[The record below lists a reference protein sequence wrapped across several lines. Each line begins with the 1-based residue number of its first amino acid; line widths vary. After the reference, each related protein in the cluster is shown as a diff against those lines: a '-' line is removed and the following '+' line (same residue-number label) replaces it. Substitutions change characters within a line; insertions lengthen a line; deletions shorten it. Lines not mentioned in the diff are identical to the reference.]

1 MRKRSHSLLG
11 AAILLASCAPEPTTE
26 PRPGPVNLVLISI
39 DSLRADHVHGYGY
52 HRETSPTLDRLAA
65 EGTLFENVVAE
76 SSWTLPTHMTMLT
89 GLPAQ
94 THGVEYFSGSQLAE
108 SYTTLAEWLGERGYR
123 TYGVFSGPY
132 LHPIFG
138 FGRGFD
144 SYQSAM
150 GPTVYDD
157 ASFDPNVPGSDSG
170 VKETNFMSHRNITSH
185 LVTERAIEHLESA
198 GDDPFFLF
206 LHYFD
211 VHFDYLPPEELWRRF
226 DPDYQGSMTG
236 EMFQENREIHAH
248 MNPRDLEHL
257 IALYDAE
264 ILYTDQQIGYL
275 IDALDRNGLSD
286 ETLVVVTADHGVEFF
301 EHGDKGHYRTLFDEV
316 LKIPLIVRLPG
327 RVRAGARIG
336 EQVRHLDIM
345 PTLLAYAGGTEGEEL
360 LAEVGGRSLAGVL
373 EGRENPISLPAISS
387 LRRSG
392 YWASIRT
399 PELKYIVNRED
410 ARETEALYD
419 LERDPGEQRP
429 MPTPDAAGLDA
440 TAREALG
447 DLRKA
452 LLAKESAAFAARM
465 VPEGAEDVEL
475 PQRVREELRSLGYIQ

>member
-1 MRKRSHSLLG
+1 MRRTESLLLF
-11 AAILLASCAPEPTTE
+11 AAAVLVSCTANPPPEPVN
-26 PRPGPVNLVLISI
+26 PVNLVLISI
-39 DSLRADHVHGYGY
+39 DSLRADHVRAYGY
-52 HRETSPTLDRLAA
+52 HRDTSPTLDRLAS

-94 THGVEYFSGSQLAE
+94 THGVEYFSGSQLAD
-108 SYTTLAEWLGERGYR
+108 SYTTLTEKLARQGYR
-123 TYGVFSGPY
+123 TFGVFSGPY
-132 LHPIFG
+132 LHPVFG
-138 FGRGFD
+138 FARGFD
-144 SYQSAM
+144 SYESAM

-157 ASFDPNVPGSDSG
+157 ESFDPNVPGSDAG

-185 LVTERAIEHLESA
+185 LVTEKAIELVGAS

-211 VHFDYLPPEELWRRF
+211 VHFDYVPPEELWRRF

-236 EMFQENREIHAH
+236 EEFQENDEINAH

-275 IDALDRNGLSD
+275 IDALDRNGLS
-286 ETLVVVTADHGVEFF
+286 EKTLVVVTADHGVEFF

-316 LKIPLIVRLPG
+316 LKVPLIVRLPG
-327 RVRAGARIG
+327 RVRAGARVAA
-336 EQVRHLDIM
+336 QVRHLDIL
-345 PTLLAYAGGTEGEEL
+345 PTLLSFAGISDSDSLLAQVGGT
-360 LAEVGGRSLAGVL
+360 SLADVL
-373 EGRENPISLPAISS
+373 EGREPPSSLPAISS

-392 YWASIRT
+392 YWASLRT
-399 PELKYIVNRED
+399 PSLKYIVKREGD
-410 ARETEALYD
+410 TQTEFLYD
-419 LERDPGEQRP
+419 LEKDPTEQRP
-429 MPTPDAAGLDA
+429 VSWIDGETSDSA
-440 TAREALG
+440 TRETFD
-447 DLRKA
+447 DLRRS
-452 LLAKESAAFAARM
+452 LLQKESTAFAARA

-475 PQRVREELRSLGYIQ
+475 PAGVRDELRSLGYIQ